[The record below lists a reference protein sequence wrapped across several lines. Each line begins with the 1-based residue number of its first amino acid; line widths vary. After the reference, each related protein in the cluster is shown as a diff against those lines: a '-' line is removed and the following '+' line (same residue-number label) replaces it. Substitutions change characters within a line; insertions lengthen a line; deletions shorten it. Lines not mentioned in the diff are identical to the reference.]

1 MRQEAL
7 LTVYKLAKKDP
18 RIVFIGS
25 DLGAGT
31 LREMQA
37 DIPAQFFMEGISE
50 QHVVGFAAG
59 LAQEGFIPYINTI
72 GTFLTRRA
80 FEQVSIDIGLHQ
92 LPVRLLA
99 SGGGMVYAPL
109 GPTHTAVEDIGLMLS
124 VPNMKV
130 FAPADAF
137 EMENLL
143 STLVEDKDPHYVR
156 FGKGGESIV
165 TQGSPTFELKPKIF
179 GDESADII
187 IFTTGVMLQHCLDAQ
202 SELET
207 QGLSTTVLHFPYL
220 NNLSIKNLDSYLSSA
235 RVRLCVEEHVPRGG
249 LFTQILHELISAGK
263 PLTNL
268 YQLAL
273 PASFSH
279 NYGSQMDHLDRNGLT
294 APKVIAKI
302 NELVSGSSK
311 SNRMRT

>member
-31 LREMQA
+31 LKEMQA
-37 DIPAQFFMEGISE
+37 DIPGQFFMEGISE
-50 QHVVGFAAG
+50 QHIVGFAAG

-80 FEQVSIDIGLHQ
+80 FEQVSIDIGLHR
-92 LPVRLLA
+92 LPARLLS

-109 GPTHTAVEDIGLMLS
+109 GPTHTAVEDLGLMLS

-130 FAPADAF
+130 FAPADAL

-143 STLVEDKDPHYVR
+143 ITLVEDKDPHYVR
-156 FGKGGESIV
+156 FGKGGETLV
-165 TQGSPTFELKPKIF
+165 TQEFSTFELKPKIF
-179 GDESADII
+179 GNESAEVV
-187 IFTTGVMLQHCLDAQ
+187 IFTTGVLLQHCLEVR
-202 SELET
+202 SELQA
-207 QGLSTTVLHFPYL
+207 QGYSTTVIHFPYL
-220 NNLSIKNLDSYLSSA
+220 NHLSIDSLDSYFGSA

-249 LFTQILHELISAGK
+249 LFTQILHELVLARRS
-263 PLTNL
+263 LTNL
-268 YQLAL
+268 YQVAL

-279 NYGSQMDHLDRNGLT
+279 NYGSQIDHLESNGLT
-294 APKVIAKI
+294 APKILAKI
-302 NELVSGSSK
+302 KDLVDSSSK
-311 SNRMRT
+311 SNRMRI

>member
-7 LTVYKLAKKDP
+7 LTVYELAKQDP
-18 RIVFIGS
+18 RVLFIGS

-31 LREMQA
+31 LKEMQA
-37 DIPAQFFMEGISE
+37 NIPGQFFMEGISE

-72 GTFLTRRA
+72 GTFITRRA
-80 FEQVSIDIGLHQ
+80 FEQVSIDIGLHH
-92 LPVRLLA
+92 LPVRLLS

-109 GPTHTAVEDIGLMLS
+109 GPTHTAVEDLGLMLS

-130 FAPADAF
+130 FAPADAL
-137 EMENLL
+137 EMKNLL

-165 TQGSPTFELKPKIF
+165 TQEFSNFDLKPKIF
-179 GDESADII
+179 GNESAEVV
-187 IFTTGVMLQHCLDAQ
+187 IFTTGIMLQHCLEAR
-202 SELET
+202 SELQT
-207 QGLSTTVLHFPYL
+207 QGYSTTVFHFPYL
-220 NNLSIKNLDSYLSSA
+220 NHLSIESLDSYFGSA

-249 LFTQILHELISAGK
+249 LFTQVLHELIAAK
-263 PLTNL
+263 RPLTNL
-268 YQLAL
+268 HQIAL

-279 NYGSQMDHLDRNGLT
+279 NYGSQMDHLASNGLT
-294 APKVIAKI
+294 APAITAKI
-302 NELVSGSSK
+302 KGLIGDSSK
-311 SNRMRT
+311 SNRMSI

>member
-1 MRQEAL
+1 MRQKAL
-7 LTVYKLAKKDP
+7 LTVYKLAKQDP

-31 LREMQA
+31 LKEMQA
-37 DIPAQFFMEGISE
+37 DIPGQFFMEGISE

-72 GTFLTRRA
+72 GTFLTRLA
-80 FEQVSIDIGLHQ
+80 FEQVSIDIGLHH
-92 LPVRLLA
+92 LPVRLLS

-130 FAPADAF
+130 FAPADAL

-156 FGKGGESIV
+156 FGKGGETIV
-165 TQGSPTFELKPKIF
+165 TQEFSNFDLKPKIF
-179 GDESADII
+179 GNESAEVV
-187 IFTTGVMLQHCLDAQ
+187 IFTTGIMLQHCLEAQ
-202 SELET
+202 SELQT
-207 QGLSTTVLHFPYL
+207 QGYPTTVFHFPYL
-220 NNLSIKNLDSYLSSA
+220 NHLSIDSLDSYFGSA

-249 LFTQILHELISAGK
+249 LFTQILHELISAQK
-263 PLTNL
+263 PLINL
-268 YQLAL
+268 YQLSL

-279 NYGSQMDHLDRNGLT
+279 NYGSQMDHLESNGLT
-294 APKVIAKI
+294 SPRIVAKI
-302 NELVSGSSK
+302 RDLVSGSSK
-311 SNRMRT
+311 SNRMRI

>member
-7 LTVYKLAKKDP
+7 LTVYRLAKQDP
-18 RIVFIGS
+18 RIIFIGS

-31 LREMQA
+31 LKEMRA
-37 DIPAQFFMEGISE
+37 DIPGQFFMEGISE

-59 LAQEGFIPYINTI
+59 LAQEGFIPYINII

-80 FEQVSIDIGLHQ
+80 FEQVSIDIGLHH
-92 LPVRLLA
+92 LPVRLLS

-130 FAPADAF
+130 FAPADAL
-137 EMENLL
+137 EMKNLL

-165 TQGSPTFELKPKIF
+165 TQEFSNFDLKPKIF
-179 GDESADII
+179 GNESAEVV
-187 IFTTGVMLQHCLDAQ
+187 IFTTGIMLQHCLEAR
-202 SELET
+202 SELQT
-207 QGLSTTVLHFPYL
+207 QGYSTTVFHFPYL
-220 NNLSIKNLDSYLSSA
+220 NHLSIESLDSYFGSA

-249 LFTQILHELISAGK
+249 LFTQVLHELIAAK
-263 PLTNL
+263 RPLTNL
-268 YQLAL
+268 HQIAL

-279 NYGSQMDHLDRNGLT
+279 NYGSQMDHLASNGLT
-294 APKVIAKI
+294 APAITAKI
-302 NELVSGSSK
+302 KGLIGDSSK
-311 SNRMRT
+311 SNRMSI

>member
-7 LTVYKLAKKDP
+7 STVYKLAKRDP

-31 LREMQA
+31 LKEMQS
-37 DIPAQFFMEGISE
+37 DIPGQFFMEGISE

-80 FEQVSIDIGLHQ
+80 FEQVSIDIGLHH
-92 LPVRLLA
+92 LPVRLLS

-109 GPTHTAVEDIGLMLS
+109 GPTHTAVEDISLMLS

-130 FAPADAF
+130 FAPADAL
-137 EMENLL
+137 EMEHLL
-143 STLVEDKDPHYVR
+143 NDFVEDKDPHYVR

-165 TQGSPTFELKPKIF
+165 TQEFSSFDLQPKIF
-179 GDESADII
+179 GSESAEVV
-187 IFTTGVMLQHCLDAQ
+187 IFTTGIMLQHCLEAKSGLQAQ
-202 SELET
+202 
-207 QGLSTTVLHFPYL
+207 GYSTTVLHFPYL
-220 NNLSIKNLDSYLSSA
+220 NYLSIESLASYFVSA

-249 LFTQILHELISAGK
+249 LFTQILHELIRVQK

-268 YQLAL
+268 YQLSL
-273 PASFSH
+273 PAAFSH
-279 NYGSQMDHLDRNGLT
+279 NYGSQMDHLESNGLT
-294 APKVIAKI
+294 APKIVERVKD
-302 NELVSGSSK
+302 LFSDSTK
-311 SNRMRT
+311 SNRVSI

>member
-7 LTVYKLAKKDP
+7 LTVYKLAKQDP

-31 LREMQA
+31 LKEMQA
-37 DIPAQFFMEGISE
+37 DIPGQFFMEGISE

-80 FEQVSIDIGLHQ
+80 FEQVSIDIGLHH
-92 LPVRLLA
+92 LPVRLLS

-130 FAPADAF
+130 FAPADAL

-156 FGKGGESIV
+156 FGKGGETIV
-165 TQGSPTFELKPKIF
+165 TQEFSNFDLKPKIF
-179 GDESADII
+179 GNESAEVV
-187 IFTTGVMLQHCLDAQ
+187 IFTTGIMLQHCLEAQ
-202 SELET
+202 SELQT
-207 QGLSTTVLHFPYL
+207 QGYPTTVFHFPYL
-220 NNLSIKNLDSYLSSA
+220 NHLSIDSLDSYFGSA

-249 LFTQILHELISAGK
+249 LFTQILHELISAQK
-263 PLTNL
+263 PLINL
-268 YQLAL
+268 YQLSL

-279 NYGSQMDHLDRNGLT
+279 NYGSQMDHLESNGLT
-294 APKVIAKI
+294 SPRIVAKI
-302 NELVSGSSK
+302 KDLVSGSSK
-311 SNRMRT
+311 SNRMRI